1 MPAAYTSTYTART
14 PYLTPAEYLA
24 APTGVDA
31 NDLVPG
37 GTTQA
42 NTAALVDVIGRAS
55 SWADQ
60 ICHQVLACTQETE
73 VKELSTDRF
82 GSWRVAPTQWPAVDL
97 LAATWQP
104 AGSTFVSTLSVGTA
118 IIEKQR
124 ITIPGTGLLGS
135 SSVGPLQFGAGG
147 FHTRGWLTF
156 TYLAGYPNTTLS
168 GNVSAG
174 ATSITVT
181 SALGIYG
188 QQTGL
193 QVTTGTNLTIYDGA
207 LTEQVQVTA
216 VNGSTLTLSAALVN
230 AHNSGVSVSAFP
242 AAIKQAVISL
252 TSALIK
258 TRGSEA
264 LVMSSLTSGPTKTD
278 GLGEPGAIEDV
289 EVAVDLLDPFRSL
302 TA

>member
-1 MPAAYTSTYTART
+1 MPAAYSSTYTSHT
-14 PYLTPAEYLA
+14 PYLTPAEYTA
-24 APTGVDA
+24 APTGVDI

-37 GTTQA
+37 GTTQQQ
-42 NTAALVDVIGRAS
+42 TAALVDVIGRAS

-73 VKELSTDRF
+73 VKELTTDRW

-104 AGSTFVSTLSVGTA
+104 AGSTWTSTLTVSTA

-147 FHTRGWLTF
+147 FQNRGWLTF
-156 TYLAGYPNTTLS
+156 TYLAGYPNTTLA
-168 GNVSAG
+168 SA
-174 ATSITVT
+174 ATAAATTITVT

-188 QQTGL
+188 QQAGL

-207 LTEQVQVTA
+207 STEQVQVTA
-216 VNGSTLTLSAALVN
+216 VNGSVLTLVAPLVN
-230 AHNSGVSVSAFP
+230 AHATGVSVSAFP

-264 LVMSSLTSGPTKTD
+264 MVMQSLTEGPKSLA
-278 GLGEPGAIEDV
+278 GIGEPGAIEDV

-302 TA
+302 TS